1 MSMNLLRMLI
11 VSLIAISALI
21 TNSYAM
27 NNSTEILIN
36 EAIEGEHRKKEN
48 KSRDIYRNPNETLL
62 FFGIKSNMS
71 VLEILP
77 GRGWYTEILAPVL
90 KTSGQLTV
98 ASFGNNH
105 PNDYLRDVH
114 LKYINHLNKDPI
126 IYRNVRH
133 VVFHEENHYLK
144 GVDSNSQDMVL
155 TFRNTHNWIRYG
167 GVENIYRTFHR
178 VLKKGGVLGVVQ
190 HRADKKDNVEET
202 AKNGYVPESY
212 LINLAE
218 EIGFE
223 LIEKSEINANPKDE
237 KKYPK
242 GVWTLPPTLKLGE
255 TDKKKYIEIGE
266 SDRMTLKFIKL

>member
-1 MSMNLLRMLI
+1 MNLLRMLI

-36 EAIEGEHRKKEN
+36 EAIEGEHRTKEN
-48 KSRDIYRNPNETLL
+48 KARDIYRHPKETLL
-62 FFGIKSNMS
+62 FFGIKLNMS

-126 IYRNVRH
+126 IYGNIRH
-133 VVFHEENHYLK
+133 VVFNEENHYLK

-155 TFRNTHNWIRYG
+155 TFRNTHNWIKYG
-167 GVENIYRTFHR
+167 GVENIYQSFHR
-178 VLKKGGVLGVVQ
+178 VLKKGGILGVVQ
-190 HRADKKDNVEET
+190 HRARNDDDVKES
-202 AKNGYVPESY
+202 AKNGYVPEKY

-218 EIGFE
+218 KIGFE
-223 LIEKSEINANPKDE
+223 LVEKSEINANPKDN
-237 KKYPK
+237 KVHPK
-242 GVWTLPPTLKLGE
+242 GVWTLPPILRLGDS
-255 TDKKKYIEIGE
+255 DKKKYLEIGE
-266 SDRMTLKFIKL
+266 SDRMTLRFIKL

>member
-1 MSMNLLRMLI
+1 MNLLRMLI

-62 FFGIKSNMS
+62 FFGIKLNMS

-90 KTSGQLTV
+90 KTSGQLTI
-98 ASFGNNH
+98 ASFGENH
-105 PNDYLRDVH
+105 PNDYLRNVH

-155 TFRNTHNWIRYG
+155 TFRNTHNWIKYG
-167 GVENIYRTFHR
+167 GVEDIYQAFHR
-178 VLKKGGVLGVVQ
+178 VLKKGGILGVVQ
-190 HRADKKDNVEET
+190 HRAHNNDDVKET

-223 LIEKSEINANPKDE
+223 LIEKSEINANPKDN
-237 KKYPK
+237 KNHPK
-242 GVWTLPPTLKLGE
+242 GVWTLPPTLRLGD

-266 SDRMTLKFIKL
+266 SDRMTLRFIKL

>member
-11 VSLIAISALI
+11 VSLIAISVLI

-48 KSRDIYRNPNETLL
+48 KARDIYRNPNESLL
-62 FFGIKSNMS
+62 FFGIKLNMS

-202 AKNGYVPESY
+202 AKNGYVPERY